1 LKSINAGYQPSSLY
15 KLIIQII
22 TMLQKILEFFARYR
36 VKRWVRQGLNLGKN
50 VFIGNNVII
59 DTSFPWLITIKD
71 ECTITDN
78 VIILAHDASTKKYL
92 DYTKIKQVII
102 GEKTFIGMGS
112 IILPGVNVGK
122 NVIIGAGS
130 VVTKDIPDNSIVAG
144 NPARIIGNV
153 ANYIDFHKQNL
164 TNRPIFGS
172 GWTIDSRITV
182 ENKLKMVERLD
193 NNIGYVI

>member
-1 LKSINAGYQPSSLY
+1 MIINFLFEFLAQY
-15 KLIIQII
+15 K
-22 TMLQKILEFFARYR
+22 
-36 VKRWVRQGLNLGKN
+36 VKRWVKQGLNLGKN

-78 VIILAHDASTKKYL
+78 VIILAHDASTKRYL

-112 IILPGVNVGK
+112 IILPGVTVGK

-153 ANYIDFHKQNL
+153 VDYINFHKQNL
-164 TNRPIFGS
+164 SNKPIFGT
-172 GWTIDSRITV
+172 GWTVDSEITD
-182 ENKLKMVERLD
+182 EDKLKMKEQIKND
-193 NNIGYVI
+193 IGYVI